1 MNEESVKQDGRKGHQ
16 AYMDNIGYGSSEL
29 HPVLVV
35 VKETP
40 IFERLRNILQLGTS
54 VYVYATG
61 NGNRYIHCIGTA
73 ILAKKFTDK
82 LFKDE
87 ACRNATGVNEVD
99 LLCVQIAA
107 LIHDLG
113 HGPWSHLFDGTIIRD
128 AIKEFGSIKHPH
140 DENRPPI
147 TSWDHEMGSQMLFEY
162 LLEWDKAMNDSIIHK
177 TWKDY
182 GIDLKKETY
191 NDKTFI
197 KELIDPTALKNDD
210 GSHISD
216 TQPWPMQGRPEEKAM
231 LYEIVS
237 NKRSGLDVDKL
248 DYLKRDLLLCK
259 GKKLGSGS
267 SYSLTLV
274 FQGFK

>member
-1 MNEESVKQDGRKGHQ
+1 MKLNLRERRILNEESAKQDGRKGPQ
-16 AYMDNIGYGSSEL
+16 AYMDNIYGSCEL

-35 VKETP
+35 VIETP

-54 VYVYATG
+54 IYVYATG
-61 NGNRYIHCIGTA
+61 IGNRYVHCIGTA

-87 ACRNATGVNEVD
+87 ACRNTTGVNDVD

-128 AIKEFGSIKHPH
+128 AIKEFKSIKHPH
-140 DENRPPI
+140 DENIAPI
-147 TSWDHEMGSQMLFEY
+147 TAWDHEMGSQMLFEY
-162 LLEWDKAMNDSIIHK
+162 LLEWDKTVNDSIIHK

-182 GIDLKKETY
+182 GIDLERDTY
-191 NDKTFI
+191 NDKVFI
-197 KELIDPTALKNDD
+197 KELIDPTALLNED
-210 GSHISD
+210 GSHIKD
-216 TQPWPMQGRPEEKAM
+216 NDPWPMKGRPEEKAM

-248 DYLKRDLLLCK
+248 DYLKRDLMYCK
-259 GKKLGSGS
+259 GA
-267 SYSLTLV
+267 
-274 FQGFK
+274 F

>member
-1 MNEESVKQDGRKGHQ
+1 MLSPRERRILNEESAKQDGRKGPQ
-16 AYMDNIGYGSSEL
+16 AYMDNIYGSSEL
-29 HPVLVV
+29 HPALVV
-35 VKETP
+35 IKETP
-40 IFERLRNILQLGTS
+40 IFERLRNIQQLGTS
-54 VYVYATG
+54 IYVYATG
-61 NGNRYIHCIGTA
+61 NGNRFVHCIGTS

-87 ACRNATGVNEVD
+87 ACRNTYEINEADV
-99 LLCVQIAA
+99 LCVRIAA

-140 DENRPPI
+140 DTTVAPI
-147 TSWDHEMGSQMLFEY
+147 TAWDHEMGSQMLFEY
-162 LLEWDKAMNDSIIHK
+162 LLEWDKTMNGGLIHK

-182 GIDLKKETY
+182 GIDLERDTY
-191 NDKTFI
+191 NDKVFI
-197 KELIDPTALKNDD
+197 KELIDPTALKNKD

-216 TQPWPMQGRPEEKAM
+216 TQPWPMLGRPEEKAM

-248 DYLKRDLLLCK
+248 DYLKRDLMYCK
-259 GKKLGSGS
+259 GA
-267 SYSLTLV
+267 
-274 FQGFK
+274 F

>member
-1 MNEESVKQDGRKGHQ
+1 MKLHYAERRLLNVESVKQDGRKGHQ
-16 AYMDNIGYGSSEL
+16 AYMDNIGYGSCEL
-29 HPVLVV
+29 HPALVV
-35 VKETP
+35 VIETP
-40 IFERLRNILQLGTS
+40 IFGRLRNILQLGTS

-128 AIKEFGSIKHPH
+128 AINEFGSIKHPH
-140 DENRPPI
+140 DENKSPI

-177 TWKDY
+177 TWKD
-182 GIDLKKETY
+182 
-191 NDKTFI
+191 
-197 KELIDPTALKNDD
+197 
-210 GSHISD
+210 
-216 TQPWPMQGRPEEKAM
+216 
-231 LYEIVS
+231 
-237 NKRSGLDVDKL
+237 
-248 DYLKRDLLLCK
+248 
-259 GKKLGSGS
+259 
-267 SYSLTLV
+267 
-274 FQGFK
+274 